1 MAVKQLTNASFD
13 EVVNGSE
20 KPVLI
25 DFYATW
31 CGPCKMLSPI
41 IEEISD
47 EQADKLT
54 VCSVDVDRENALAA
68 RFGVSAVPT
77 LVVMKNGEVTNMSA
91 GYMPKDRVLA
101 LI

>member
-77 LVVMKNGEVTNMSA
+77 LVVMKNGKVTNMSA